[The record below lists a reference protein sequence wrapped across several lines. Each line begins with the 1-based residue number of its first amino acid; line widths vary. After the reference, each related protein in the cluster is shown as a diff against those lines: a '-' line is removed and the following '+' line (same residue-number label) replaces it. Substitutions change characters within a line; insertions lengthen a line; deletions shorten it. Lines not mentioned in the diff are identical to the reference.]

1 MMRSISILM
10 KIRIKEYAHQQH
22 YYLTLSGKRR
32 VIRIREVG
40 EIIICRY
47 IVIILKNPIKES
59 SKIL

>member
-1 MMRSISILM
+1 M